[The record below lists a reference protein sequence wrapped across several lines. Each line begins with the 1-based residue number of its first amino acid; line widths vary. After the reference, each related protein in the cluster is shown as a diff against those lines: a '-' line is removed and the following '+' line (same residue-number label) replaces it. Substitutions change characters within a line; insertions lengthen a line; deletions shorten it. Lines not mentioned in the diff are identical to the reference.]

1 MLTALA
7 TAATYAIIAAALF
20 GFVEVYRTDAL
31 DFEVTDKLSR
41 RWWLVFLGAVVV
53 APFLLGL
60 LRRAGLFVGWEGS
73 LFTVAL
79 VVVLAI
85 YFFNVRREIRRLR

>member
-1 MLTALA
+1 VPTVIAA
-7 TAATYAIIAAALF
+7 FATYAIIAAALF

-41 RWWLVFLGAVVV
+41 RWWLVFLGAVAV

-60 LRRAGLFVGWEGS
+60 LRQAGLFVGWEGS

-79 VVVLAI
+79 VIVLVI
-85 YFFNVRREIRRLR
+85 YFFNVRRAIRRLR

>member
-1 MLTALA
+1 VTTVIAA
-7 TAATYAIIAAALF
+7 FATYAIIAAALF

-41 RWWLVFLGAVVV
+41 RWWLVFLGAVAV

-60 LRRAGLFVGWEGS
+60 LRQAGLFVGWEGS

-79 VVVLAI
+79 VIVLVI
-85 YFFNVRREIRRLR
+85 YFFNVRRAIRRLR

>member
-1 MLTALA
+1 VPTALA
-7 TAATYAIIAAALF
+7 TLATYAIIAAALY

-31 DFEVTDKLSR
+31 DFEVSDKLSR

-60 LRRAGLFVGWEGS
+60 LRSAGLFVGWEGS

-79 VVVLAI
+79 VVVLAV
-85 YFFNVRREIRRLR
+85 YYFNVRRAIRRLR

>member
-7 TAATYAIIAAALF
+7 TAAAYAIIAAALF

-85 YFFNVRREIRRLR
+85 YFFNVRRAIRKLR

>member
-1 MLTALA
+1 VLTALA

>member
-1 MLTALA
+1 MTTVIAAL
-7 TAATYAIIAAALF
+7 ATYAIIAAALF

-41 RWWLVFLGAVVV
+41 RWWLVFLGAAVVG
-53 APFLLGL
+53 PFLLGL
-60 LRRAGLFVGWEGS
+60 LRELGLFVGWEGS

-79 VVVLAI
+79 VVVLVI
-85 YFFNVRREIRRLR
+85 YYFNVRRAIRRLR